1 MNLVIYL
8 RKFPRKVLKIPSV
21 FFFILLPTVK
31 YEGIITNWTRNFKR
45 SHELIILNILNHS
58 RWEKTENR
66 RQIIR
71 IACSRG
77 NVKDLTVKL
86 FPKDLRKMKSSG
98 YSVLQMA
105 LSEIKGV
112 PHRCCLSSH
121 GTLRMLK
128 VNLQPS
134 QQKVEKLSQKICG
147 YDILV

>member
-1 MNLVIYL
+1 MEKSSELSNIFEEIS
-8 RKFPRKVLKIPSV
+8 KESV
-21 FFFILLPTVK
+21 EDTICFFFFLLPTVK
-31 YEGIITNWTRNFKR
+31 YERIITNWTKNFKR

-77 NVKDLTVKL
+77 NVKNVTVK
-86 FPKDLRKMKSSG
+86 LRKMKSSG
-98 YSVLQMA
+98 CSVLQMA

-121 GTLRMLK
+121 RTLRMLK
-128 VNLQPS
+128 VNPQPS
-134 QQKVEKLSQKICG
+134 QQKIEKLSHKICG